1 MISETKII
9 ETRDKCKLHCEMI
22 ENGSPVWIIVTH
34 GLGEHCSRHSH
45 FFKMFS
51 QNFSV
56 CLYDLRG
63 HGNSEGEKANV
74 ESFDKYVEDLE
85 DVVQFL
91 QGTYDMKRHILFGHS
106 MGGLIT
112 SAYMQERATDDFYPE
127 KVFLSSPAVAA
138 TGLLGEFF
146 RYSPLKF
153 NKLLAAA
160 PVSVKLAGVLDLKKL
175 SHDPRVYENYVKDP
189 LNRLKIHSHLFLEIL
204 AKSREVFSKPL
215 RIKTDLYV
223 AIGTEDELVNPK
235 ACIEY
240 FKKIEKHAKLYV
252 SEGGWHELHNEIER
266 YRVPY
271 LEFLEE
277 SIMDSIFN

>member
-1 MISETKII
+1 M
-9 ETRDKCKLHCEMI
+9 
-22 ENGSPVWIIVTH
+22 
-34 GLGEHCSRHSH
+34 
-45 FFKMFS
+45 
-51 QNFSV
+51 
-56 CLYDLRG
+56 
-63 HGNSEGEKANV
+63 